1 MAMGG
6 QAERAGAVSGPEDH
20 DNKIGIPD
28 LISAVRAELAR
39 AVEENADEDIQF
51 PVNGVDLEFQVGIT
65 RSAEATAGI
74 RLWVIDVGGKGGYE
88 SQSAHT
94 VTVSLGAPVN
104 RQGETIKV
112 TRSASYKP

>member
-1 MAMGG
+1 VVITKRSQSPGG
-6 QAERAGAVSGPEDH
+6 GHSEKAAGWSLSATDRHLHSG
-20 DNKIGIPD
+20 GIS
-28 LISAVRAELAR
+28 IRV
-39 AVEENADEDIQF
+39 ADEDIQF

-94 VTVSLGAPVN
+94 VKVSLGAPVN
-104 RQGETIKV
+104 QQGETIKV